1 LFIQGDYLMN
11 IISIFAVAIVV
22 FMTGYAIFLIYRYKD
37 SLAIMAGMKIAMA
50 IAVMTGFIAG
60 YLMGMLN
67 GDLFLSSGI
76 GMITGF
82 IVGILAGQPKGII
95 AMLDGA
101 VSGFIGGVIG
111 AILGIFLIIESPYI
125 MLGVILILYIIIL
138 GIVILFIKVETDEKL
153 SFDTK
158 AISPF
163 AIISAGVVLL
173 SLFMFLYSS
182 DYIKISS
189 SETTNQANTNK
200 SEQITKIDVTKD
212 AAPKVKMEVTPTGYT
227 PNEIHVKKGV
237 PVILEIHNPL
247 KDSCLSTFIIPDF
260 NINENLKVNE
270 TTKVTF
276 TPSET
281 GEYTFSCGMNMYGGK
296 IIVE

>member
-1 LFIQGDYLMN
+1 MN
-11 IISIFAVAIVV
+11 IISIFAIAVV
-22 FMTGYAIFLIYRYKD
+22 LCMTGYALFLIYRHKD

-50 IAVMTGFIAG
+50 IAVMTGFITG
-60 YLMGMLN
+60 YLIGMLN
-67 GDLFLSSGI
+67 GDLFLSSGM

-82 IVGILAGQPKGII
+82 IIGILAGQPKGII

-101 VSGFIGGVIG
+101 VSGFIGGIIG
-111 AILGIFLIIESPYI
+111 ALLGIFLIIESPYI
-125 MLGVILILYIIIL
+125 MLGIILILYIIIL
-138 GIVILFIKVETDEKL
+138 GIVILFIKVETDVSL

-163 AIISAGVVLL
+163 AIISAGVVFI

-189 SETTNQANTNK
+189 SETTAQTKTNEANANK

-212 AAPKVKMEVTPTGYT
+212 TAPKIKMEVTPTGYT

-237 PVILEIHNPL
+237 PVVLEIHNPL
-247 KDSCLSTFIIPDF
+247 KDSCLSTFTMPDF
-260 NINENLKVNE
+260 NINNVNLAVNE
-270 TTKVTF
+270 TTKLTF
-276 TPSET
+276 TPSKT